1 MNKEQFEKNIERHKV
16 RGFVDVFE
24 DETLDYP
31 TTIIF
36 NSPTYGKYK
45 LKPFF
50 YVNLMSDTPKAMSDA
65 IEMIHNI
72 SQTKSAWNIK
82 MIEHPGSPRHGVS
95 IEFIYYLIDWD
106 SNLDWKENNLG
117 CKYLQ
122 DVPKAKFL
130 PIASKNDYIKI
141 QKIWDKYPMT
151 RIENYIPKD

>member
-1 MNKEQFEKNIERHKV
+1 MNKEQFEKNLERHKA
-16 RGFVDVFE
+16 RGIEDIFE
-24 DETLDYP
+24 DEELDYP

-50 YVNLMSDTPKAMSDA
+50 YFNLMSETPKEMSDA
-65 IEMIHNI
+65 IGMVNKI
-72 SQTKSAWNIK
+72 SPTKSAWNIR
-82 MIEHPGSPRHGVS
+82 MIDQPGAPGRGVS

-122 DVPKAKFL
+122 SVPNAKHL
-130 PIASKNDYIKI
+130 PIASKKDMIKI
-141 QKIWDKYPMT
+141 QEIWTKYPMT
-151 RIENYIPKD
+151 RIENYIPKN